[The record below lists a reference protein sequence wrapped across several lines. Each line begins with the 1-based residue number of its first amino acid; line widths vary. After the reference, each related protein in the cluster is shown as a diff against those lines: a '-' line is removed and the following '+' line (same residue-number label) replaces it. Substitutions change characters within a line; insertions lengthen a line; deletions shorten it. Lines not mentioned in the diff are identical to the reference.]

1 MKTLIIGADPFP
13 PYQYIDEDGN
23 IKGSD
28 YDIVNNVVKKLKLKA
43 EYIIDEWSIIERK
56 LNQNE
61 IDAAFQVQKTPEREK
76 RYFFSNKLRDA
87 TTSIIAAK
95 YDTQSNNFEELLE
108 DGSKLAVI
116 NNYKYGDVI
125 DNISQDKKITFL
137 DLEKLIKAVDNE
149 EVEYGVVD
157 LGVYNYINKDET
169 YENVKLVDGL
179 DFNRPLFV
187 VFNDQELRDKFNQYL

>member
-76 RYFFSNKLRDA
+76 IYFFSNKLRDA

-95 YDTQSNNFEELLE
+95 NDTQSNNLEELLE